1 MISLSVAHLLS
12 ESLDALTVIPKMIC
26 LDKWTKIT
34 LPMLSTFLHTRFS
47 AIRVNDPSKKQVT
60 FLVVFLSSREKP
72 YESVGTHEGVKGE
85 IVEMALLEKK

>member
-1 MISLSVAHLLS
+1 MQTPNIQKNMISLSVAHLLS

-47 AIRVNDPSKKQVT
+47 AIRVNDPSKKT
-60 FLVVFLSSREKP
+60 GYFFGSFFIIKEKNLRKCWNP
-72 YESVGTHEGVKGE
+72 
-85 IVEMALLEKK
+85 